1 MAQGLEALSSLLMS
15 EKSKAYSW
23 GNRGKE
29 TTGRELEMENKPALC
44 FLVYGTNKDVWE
56 GALLG

>member
-44 FLVYGTNKDVWE
+44 FLV
-56 GALLG
+56 